1 VTVEIT
7 ESPVPGLFV
16 LRMPVHGDNRGW
28 FIENW
33 QREKMVAAGLPDFG
47 PVQHNVSY
55 NHTAGATRGI
65 HAEPWDKLVSVVTG
79 RVFAAWVDLR
89 AGESFGTTFSTE
101 IAPGTAVFVPR
112 GVANSYQT
120 LEDGT
125 AYSYLVN
132 AHWSADAKYTN
143 LNLEDETAAIAW
155 PLPMREV
162 SDKDKNHPR
171 LADVTPVT
179 PRRSVILGADGQL
192 GRALREILPDAL
204 ALTRADLDLT
214 DPAAYDAVA
223 WQDVDTIYNAAA
235 YTAVDQA
242 ETPDGRRT
250 AWAVNVTAVAA
261 MARIATRHGLTLVNV
276 SSDYVFDGTAESH
289 TVDEPLSPLGVYGQ
303 TKAAGEVVT
312 STVPRHYVVRTSWVI
327 GDGSTGGSP
336 PRPSWPPASSTWCG
350 RVPPTASTTS
360 PVAARSRPGPTS
372 PVRCSPR
379 RDATPPTSSASRPRS
394 TGRARTSR
402 RARSTAPSTD
412 LSGREALAGPGVC
425 GGGEAQPVVQTALA
439 SLPELDRLDRDAVAA
454 PRGRTDDVALG
465 EDVLDLGDPLLQ
477 RLTIGDRVRL
487 R

>member
-327 GDGSTGGSP
+327 GDGGNFVSTMRRLARDGVSPTVVDDQHGRLTTATELAAGLVDLVRSGAPYGIHHLTGGGPVKTWADIAREVFAEEGRDPADVVGVSTEEYGQGKDLA
-336 PRPSWPPASSTWCG
+336 PRP
-350 RVPPTASTTS
+350 RH
-360 PVAARSRPGPTS
+360 
-372 PVRCSPR
+372 
-379 RDATPPTSSASRPRS
+379 SA
-394 TGRARTSR
+394 
-402 RARSTAPSTD
+402 
-412 LSGREALAGPGVC
+412 
-425 GGGEAQPVVQTALA
+425 
-439 SLPELDRLDRDAVAA
+439 LD
-454 PRGRTDDVALG
+454 
-465 EDVLDLGDPLLQ
+465 
-477 RLTIGDRVRL
+477 
-487 R
+487 

>member
-327 GDGSTGGSP
+327 GDGGNFVSTMRRLARDGVSPTVVDDQHGRLTTATELAAGLLDLVRSGAPYGIHHLTGGGPVKTWADIAREVFAEEGRDPADVVGVSTEEYGQGKDLA
-336 PRPSWPPASSTWCG
+336 PRP
-350 RVPPTASTTS
+350 RH
-360 PVAARSRPGPTS
+360 
-372 PVRCSPR
+372 
-379 RDATPPTSSASRPRS
+379 SA
-394 TGRARTSR
+394 
-402 RARSTAPSTD
+402 
-412 LSGREALAGPGVC
+412 
-425 GGGEAQPVVQTALA
+425 
-439 SLPELDRLDRDAVAA
+439 LD
-454 PRGRTDDVALG
+454 
-465 EDVLDLGDPLLQ
+465 
-477 RLTIGDRVRL
+477 
-487 R
+487 

>member
-192 GRALREILPDAL
+192 GRALREILPEAL

-214 DPAAYDAVA
+214 DPAAYDSVA

-235 YTAVDQA
+235 YTAVDRA
-242 ETPDGRRT
+242 ETPDGRRS
-250 AWAVNVTAVAA
+250 AWAVNVTAVAT

-327 GDGSTGGSP
+327 GDGGNFVSTMRRLARDGVSPTVVDDQHGRLTTATELAAGLVDLVRSGAPYGIHHLTGGGPVKTWADIAREVFAEEGRDPADVVGVSTEEYGQGKDLA
-336 PRPSWPPASSTWCG
+336 PRP
-350 RVPPTASTTS
+350 RH
-360 PVAARSRPGPTS
+360 
-372 PVRCSPR
+372 
-379 RDATPPTSSASRPRS
+379 SA
-394 TGRARTSR
+394 
-402 RARSTAPSTD
+402 
-412 LSGREALAGPGVC
+412 
-425 GGGEAQPVVQTALA
+425 
-439 SLPELDRLDRDAVAA
+439 LD
-454 PRGRTDDVALG
+454 
-465 EDVLDLGDPLLQ
+465 
-477 RLTIGDRVRL
+477 
-487 R
+487 